1 VEILNYFQTMG
12 TNAILEGFSMNM
24 GNVEMGDPFGRAR
37 RVVAAVLP
45 GPETGAIIAAS

>member
-1 VEILNYFQTMG
+1 MSK
-12 TNAILEGFSMNM
+12 AAR
-24 GNVEMGDPFGRAR
+24 GDPFGRAR